1 MRLANITRRN
11 FVKTATVA
19 GVTVAAFNL
28 FGCAPSEQQAS
39 GYTAGTYTGTGH
51 GKFGPVVVETTF
63 DESSILEVKVTQSEE
78 SKFISD
84 AAIEKIPAAIVEQQ
98 ALGIDAI
105 TGATLTS
112 TAILAAVAD
121 CVEQAGGN
129 PHELEDNYEPPAQ
142 SDAIE
147 KIEADLVI
155 AGAGGSGMACAIAA
169 AQLGIG
175 KVVMLEKSC
184 TIGGNALVSGG
195 YLEYVNAPD
204 ELRPEMN
211 DSNRAEL
218 EEQIKAAPEFD
229 IPDADLQKIKD
240 EWRAWQESGNSKCF
254 DSLELQ
260 ALQYTLQGEGSYE
273 GNLPF
278 CQNIADVTEWLANDG
293 VPFGE
298 LVGIVGYSWPRWTHP
313 TEGICGQG
321 YFMHYNRQLESGDF
335 DIQILLNTPATK
347 LITEGDKVIGITG
360 VGPDGTTY
368 NVTSKKG
375 VVLATGGFSGSAEM
389 LKKYNTS
396 WPFDNMDV
404 IPTTNTY
411 GHTGDG
417 INMALEIGAGVA
429 AMDDQM
435 PFPMAD
441 VKNSSDETTVGDDVD
456 ILMVNK
462 NGERFMD
469 EVRDRYSMTAD
480 IMKQPDQMMFMISDA
495 DTCRAEGE
503 LNRYGHKLQTLIDE
517 GQLFAADTIEELGEK
532 MGVDVNTFK
541 ATVDRYNEIA
551 RNGED
556 PDFGRTS
563 FSDISPIE
571 NPPFYASPRTW
582 AMHITVGGL
591 LYDDNFNVTTE
602 DGNPIE
608 GLYAVGETI
617 VGSSGVGT
625 QGEGLA
631 LARILTA

>member
-1 MRLANITRRN
+1 MELASISRRN
-11 FVKTATVA
+11 FVKAATVA
-19 GVTVAAFNL
+19 GVTIAAFNL
-28 FGCAPSEQQAS
+28 VGCAPAEQKQS

-63 DESSILEVKVTQSEE
+63 SEDAITEVKVTQSEE
-78 SKFISD
+78 SKFIGD

-98 ALGIDAI
+98 ALGIDTV

-112 TAILAAVAD
+112 SAIMTAVAD
-121 CVEQAGGN
+121 CVKQAGGK
-129 PHELEDNYEPPAQ
+129 PSDLEKNYQAPEPSTAV
-142 SDAIE
+142 E
-147 KIEADLVI
+147 EIEADLVI

-204 ELRPEMN
+204 DLRPEMT

-218 EEQIKAAPEFD
+218 EEQIKAAPEF
-229 IPDADLQKIKD
+229 IPADAVSKIESDWK
-240 EWRAWQESGNSKCF
+240 AWQESGNTKCF

-260 ALQYTLQGEGSYE
+260 ALQYTLQGEGGYA
-273 GNLPF
+273 GNVPF
-278 CQNIADVTEWLANDG
+278 CQNIAEVTDWLAADG
-293 VPFGE
+293 VDFGE

-313 TEGICGQG
+313 TEGMCGQG
-321 YFMHYNRQLESGDF
+321 YFLHYNRQLDSGEY

-347 LITEGDKVIGITG
+347 LITEGDKVIGVIG
-360 VGPDGTTY
+360 KGPDGTTY
-368 NVTSKKG
+368 NVTSKHG
-375 VVLATGGFSGSAEM
+375 VVLATGGFSGSPEM

-396 WPFDNMDV
+396 WPFDNMET

-417 INMALEIGAGVA
+417 INMALELGAGVGG
-429 AMDDQM
+429 MEDQM
-435 PFPMAD
+435 HFTMED
-441 VKNSSDETTVGDDVD
+441 VKNSSDENTVGDDVD

-480 IMKQPDQMMFMISDA
+480 IMEQPDQMMFMISDA

-517 GQLFAADTIEELGEK
+517 GQLYVADTIEELGEK

-541 ATVDRYNEIA
+541 ATVDRYNEICRA
-551 RNGED
+551 GED

-563 FSDISPIE
+563 FSELSPIE

-591 LYDDNFNVTTE
+591 LYDDNFNVTTD
-602 DGNPIE
+602 DGTPIE